1 MSNNQS
7 PTSSS
12 EPLLFVGLVIGV
24 VTALLAVLVE
34 AGLHLSPG
42 LQTAVVGLVSA
53 LGALVVAIWGRS
65 KVFSPATVGQ
75 LLQQAGATATV
86 STKADDTTVEVSTP
100 PVDPNLN
107 WPTRGA

>member
-1 MSNNQS
+1 MSNNQT

-24 VTALLAVLVE
+24 VTATLAVLVE
-34 AGLHLSPG
+34 AGLDLSPG

-65 KVFSPATVGQ
+65 KVFSPATVSQ
-75 LLQQAGATATV
+75 LLQQAGAATTV
-86 STKADDTTVEVSTP
+86 STKADDTTVTADLP
-100 PVDPNLN
+100 PHQDPRAG
-107 WPTRGA
+107 W

>member
-1 MSNNQS
+1 MSNNQT

-12 EPLLFVGLVIGV
+12 EPLLFIGLVVGV
-24 VTALLAVLVE
+24 VTALMAVLVE
-34 AGLHLSPG
+34 AGLPLSPG

-75 LLQQAGATATV
+75 LLQQAGAAATV
-86 STKADDTTVEVSTP
+86 STKADDTTVEVSNP
-100 PVDPNLN
+100 PADPNLN
-107 WPTRGA
+107 WPPRGA

>member
-1 MSNNQS
+1 MSHSNQT

-12 EPLLFVGLVIGV
+12 EPLLFVGLVVGV

-34 AGLHLSPG
+34 AGIELSPG

-65 KVFSPATVGQ
+65 KVFSPATVQ
-75 LLQQAGATATV
+75 SLLAQTGAAATV
-86 STKADDTTVEVSTP
+86 ATKADDTTVTADLP
-100 PVDPNLN
+100 PNPPARP
-107 WPTRGA
+107 WGAT